1 MSKKPIV
8 RAKQWQLDIL
18 KKMHAEEARP
28 STSQRHKLAMETGLD
43 EAWIRNWF
51 MRKNRVPRP
60 PVQTRPEARL
70 VHIIKLNPP
79 QPDTPTYSDASRSRG
94 PSPPH
99 PVATQKMSILPPTSE
114 SLLASV
120 GRADSAKSTWRLASG
135 YNLPHSVEPRSVG
148 YTSDATPVLGSSSR
162 SSYSSLGKEKAL
174 QQNTRAWRYSR
185 DPLHNR
191 YPDFSKFFLPA
202 YSDTIG
208 DAAKMPELSSIAM
221 PSLTHNPSSIDTAL
235 SLDSTF
241 STMQLYSSITT
252 PVFFSTSSSLL
263 HNMQTQDAQ
272 DSPSP
277 GH

>member
-28 STSQRHKLAMETGLD
+28 STSQRHQLAMETGLD

-60 PVQTRPEARL
+60 PVQTRPEGPL
-70 VHIIKLNPP
+70 VHIIKLDPP
-79 QPDTPTYSDASRSRG
+79 QPDTSTCSDAPREG
-94 PSPPH
+94 PSLSH
-99 PVATQKMSILPPTSE
+99 PVVTQKMSILPPTSE

-135 YNLPHSVEPRSVG
+135 YSLPHSVEPRSVG
-148 YTSDATPVLGSSSR
+148 YTSDATPALAIGSSSR
-162 SSYSSLGKEKAL
+162 SSYSSLGKEKVL

-202 YSDTIG
+202 SSDTIG
-208 DAAKMPELSSIAM
+208 DAAKMPEFSSIAM
-221 PSLTHNPSSIDTAL
+221 PSLTHNPSSTDTAL

-241 STMQLYSSITT
+241 STMQLRKMHKTRHL
-252 PVFFSTSSSLL
+252 PVIEAAPKHEWFFRAGL
-263 HNMQTQDAQ
+263 
-272 DSPSP
+272 
-277 GH
+277 